1 MTDSSAGQTPKKKN
15 FVLDTNVIL
24 HDSSCIFEFGN
35 NDVYIPITVLE
46 ELDRFKKGNE
56 ALNYHA
62 REFVRT
68 LDELVDQHSLK
79 QGVKIGES
87 LGKLYIVIQNEV
99 HPNLQLNL
107 DDKPDNQILSVAY
120 SLSQTKKSTVVL
132 VSKDV
137 NLRMKAKSIGVNS
150 EDYYTDKVKN
160 VNLLD
165 KCIRTI
171 EGAPEEQLKKIFD
184 LHDGMPASEFPIE
197 PKPCPNEYFIFKTPP
212 LSVLATYDHKK
223 KSFVKVERQDVSR
236 IRPRNAEQIFSAD
249 ALLNQEIPLV
259 ALSGKAGTGK
269 TLLALAAALS
279 LEKLYYQIFLSRPV
293 VPLSNRDM
301 GYLPGDI
308 DAKMDPYIKPLY
320 DNLSV
325 IQNNWP
331 KNDHGAERIQR
342 MLEEGKLK
350 ISPLSY
356 IRGRSLS
363 NTFFI
368 VDEAQNL
375 TPHEIKTVI
384 TRAGEGTKI
393 ILTGDIHQIDHPY
406 LDTESNGLSHVIE
419 KFKGSPLFAHVTLDK
434 GERSELAEVASNLL

>member
-1 MTDSSAGQTPKKKN
+1 MTKSPEGATPKKKN

-56 ALNYHA
+56 SLNFHA

-68 LDELVDQHSLK
+68 LDELMEEPSIQ
-79 QGVKIGES
+79 QGARIRED
-87 LGKLYIVIQNEV
+87 LGKLYVMIQKEV

-120 SLSQTKKSTVVL
+120 SLAKSKKSPVVL

-137 NLRMKAKSIGVNS
+137 NLRMKAKSIGVHA

-160 VNLLD
+160 ISLID
-165 KCIRTI
+165 KGIRKI
-171 EGAPEEQLKKIFD
+171 DGAPEELVKKIFD
-184 LHDGMPASEFPIE
+184 ENDGLSQEELKLDPP
-197 PKPCPNEYFIFKTPP
+197 PNPNEYFIFKTPP
-212 LSVLATYDHKK
+212 MSVLATFDYKTN
-223 KSFVKVERQDVSR
+223 SFIKVDRQDVSR

-249 ALLNQEIPLV
+249 ALINPEIPLV

-308 DAKMDPYIKPLY
+308 DSKMDPYIKPLY

-325 IQNNWP
+325 IQNNYP
-331 KNDHGAERIQR
+331 KNDHGAEKIDR
-342 MLEEGKLK
+342 MLDEGKLQ

-356 IRGRSLS
+356 IRGRSLV
-363 NTFFI
+363 NTYFI

-393 ILTGDIHQIDHPY
+393 ILTGDVHQIDHPY
-406 LDTESNGLSHVIE
+406 LDSESNGLSHVIE
-419 KFKGSPLFAHVTLDK
+419 KFKGSPLFAHVSLEK
-434 GERSELAEVASNLL
+434 GERSELAEIASNLL